1 MELLQNIAVYQKSF
15 EYAQEHGE
23 IKEFMASHKL
33 NMSCQSDL
41 SRTAPLFDRSN
52 ENYQNFLD
60 EMSEKY
66 GAERVK
72 FILSFNIIQ
81 RQNADANSGWNYN
94 FSQEAVDI
102 SKRFTF
108 PEKRFTDNYFLGNT
122 LGNLEGKVLDEMLCD
137 FNKISQLNKTSNLHF
152 GILGNGITVYD
163 ASKTDKQTNDYLTVA
178 HISYEGNIKYY
189 VDKNSLTEKDI
200 ESIENQAADRKT
212 EFTQQWDSL
221 SIGEKYIR
229 LYNIAVNLPKP
240 QWDMFYKDKVDMV
253 DKVKKYE
260 RSLIFHDEDF
270 PQKEDLHCPAEN
282 AGYSIIK
289 QEEVTDING
298 TKLGTVL
305 GKNASGNFVTW
316 DYSYFPKSNHFNGFN
331 NGHYF
336 SGEKSEIKA
345 NADFHRRIAER
356 AERIAAY
363 EEIQEDCAQE
373 DFDREE

>member
-66 GAERVK
+66 GAERVEY
-72 FILSFNIIQ
+72 ILSANIIQ

-108 PEKRFTDNYFLGNT
+108 PEKRFTDNYFLGNI

-137 FNKISQLNKTSNLHF
+137 FNKVSQHNKTSNLCF
-152 GILGNGITVYD
+152 GLLGNGITVYD
-163 ASKTDKQTNDYLTVA
+163 VSKFDKQANDYLTIA
-178 HISYEGNIKYY
+178 HISDEGIIKYY
-189 VDKNSLTEKDI
+189 VDKSSLTLNEIKSI
-200 ESIENQAADRKT
+200 ESQAADKKS
-212 EFTQQWDSL
+212 EFIKHWNSL
-221 SIGEKYIR
+221 SIEDKYIR
-229 LYNIAVNLPKP
+229 IYNIAVNLPKS
-240 QWDMFYKDKVDMV
+240 QWDAFYNDKIGIA

-260 RSLIFHDEDF
+260 RSLVFRDSDF
-270 PQKEDLHCPAEN
+270 PTKEENHCPSEN
-282 AGYSIIK
+282 AGYTIIK
-289 QEEVTDING
+289 QEEVTDVDG

-305 GKNASGNFVTW
+305 GKNKSGNFVTW
-316 DYSYFPKSNHFNGFN
+316 DYSYFPQSKHFNGFN

-336 SGEKSEIKA
+336 SGEKCELKA
-345 NADFHRRIAER
+345 NADFHHRIAER

-363 EEIQEDCAQE
+363 EETQENCTE
-373 DFDREE
+373 EEFDMEE